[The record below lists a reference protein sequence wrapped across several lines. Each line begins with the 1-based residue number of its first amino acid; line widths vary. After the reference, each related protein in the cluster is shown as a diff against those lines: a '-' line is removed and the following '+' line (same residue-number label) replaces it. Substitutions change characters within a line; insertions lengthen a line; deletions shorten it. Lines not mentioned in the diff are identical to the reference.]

1 MKSKTINLLVYNKY
15 SFFYLLVKNTNGNLD
30 GLVAKLSKIKS

>member
-15 SFFYLLVKNTNGNLD
+15 SCCYLLVKNTNGNLD